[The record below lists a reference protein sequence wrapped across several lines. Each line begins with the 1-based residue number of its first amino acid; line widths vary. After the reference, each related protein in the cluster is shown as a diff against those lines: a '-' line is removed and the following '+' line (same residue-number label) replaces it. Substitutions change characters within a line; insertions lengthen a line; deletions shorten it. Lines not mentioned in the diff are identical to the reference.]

1 LVVRPLGNIAASLGG
16 TLSLVAIIARC
27 ANRPPRAKETAVFPD
42 EVFHN
47 PVDKKIYVAPGGW
60 KTHQPEVPPPD
71 DPRRMVKPEQVRLLT
86 SEADMAART
95 DVLAVAAFLREAE
108 RLADVLFGSSGKQ
121 FRVMVQ
127 FTCKPAGHEVKLAHQ
142 GDVAQELLQAYYE
155 ALAAANK
162 LPVRD
167 GEVSF
172 QLELSVSP

>member
-1 LVVRPLGNIAASLGG
+1 MR
-16 TLSLVAIIARC
+16 TLAMCVLVAVAAGC
-27 ANRPPRAKETAVFPD
+27 ADRPPQPAKEAAVSPD
-42 EVFHN
+42 EVYHN
-47 PVDKKIYVAPGGW
+47 PVDKKTYVAPGGW
-60 KTHQPEVPPPD
+60 KTHQPETPRPD
-71 DPRRMVKPEQVRLLT
+71 EPARKVKTERVRLLT

-95 DVLAVAAFLREAE
+95 DVSAVVAYLREVE
-108 RLADVLFGSSGKQ
+108 RLADVSFGASGKH

-142 GDVAQELLQAYYE
+142 GDATQELLQAYLD
-155 ALAAANK
+155 ALIAAKK